1 MADANEIAF
10 SALLERIGFDANT
23 RAYIVAQGF
32 TTATTFATLPFS
44 SYDEM
49 LKNVMKVPTA
59 YAQGNSQ
66 TSRMSPPVSGR
77 HSGCGS
83 ITGSYETNP

>member
-32 TTATTFATLPFS
+32 TTVTTFDTLPFS
-44 SYDEM
+44 LYDEM
-49 LKNVMKVPTA
+49 LKNIMKVTPRLCSWLAAKLPIRLHTLLEGV
-59 YAQGNSQ
+59 QDVG
-66 TSRMSPPVSGR
+66 
-77 HSGCGS
+77 
-83 ITGSYETNP
+83 